1 MKRNLIIAS
10 IVLVLIVLGWVSFR
24 SKSSD
29 SDGVEVELEKVSRMT
44 VVETVNATGRIQP
57 ETQVNISADVSA
69 KITTLAVDEGDRVE
83 KGDLL
88 LELDRGNY
96 AAAVDSARANFNSQL
111 ASLEVAAENR
121 DQAQRDYERSQALFD
136 QSLETQASLD
146 ATSGG
151 ADSQRAEYTAAGER
165 VKQARAALQQAQE
178 DLSKTRIR
186 APISGTVS
194 QLNKELGETA
204 VGSQF
209 QQDVIM
215 VISNLA
221 GMEVLLDVDENDIVS
236 ISLGDKA
243 TIEVDALPDVAL
255 AGEVVEMANTAKVT
269 AEGSADQKTEF
280 QVKAAVLDENPELR
294 PGMTASADIVT
305 ETREDTLA
313 VPVQSVTV
321 RTLEQLNANGGEGE
335 TESTWTPDKD
345 GFVELVWVVE
355 EGKALAKQVTTGIQ
369 SDSHIEI
376 LQGLSEG
383 DEVVIGSYRAISKD
397 LEIGTEVTAA
407 SDEEE

>member
-1 MKRNLIIAS
+1 MKRTLIIAS
-10 IVLVLIVLGWVSFR
+10 IVLVLALVSWVSLSNR
-24 SKSSD
+24 SKD
-29 SDGVEVELEKVSRMT
+29 SGGVEVELAEVSRTT

-69 KITTLAVDEGDRVE
+69 KIIALEVNEGDPVE

-88 LELDRGNY
+88 LELDRGNF
-96 AAAVDSARANFNSQL
+96 AAAVDSARANLNSQL
-111 ASLEVAAENR
+111 ANEEVAAENSK
-121 DQAQRDYERSQALFD
+121 QADSDFRRSQALFD

-146 ATSGG
+146 GTS
-151 ADSQRAEYTAAGER
+151 AAAEARRAELRSAGER
-165 VKQARAALQQAQE
+165 VKQARAALTQAQE
-178 DLSKTRIR
+178 DLSRTRVTT
-186 APISGTVS
+186 PISGTVS
-194 QLNKELGETA
+194 QLNKELGEIA

-209 QQDVIM
+209 QEDVIM

-243 TIEVDALPDVAL
+243 TIEVDAMPNLAL

-269 AEGSADQKTEF
+269 ADGSADQKTEF
-280 QVKAAVLDENPELR
+280 QVKAAVLDENPALR

-305 ETREDTLA
+305 ETRDNTLA

-321 RTLEQLNANGGEGE
+321 RTLDQLSAKADDGE
-335 TESTWTPDKD
+335 TESNWTPDKD
-345 GFVELVWVVE
+345 GFVELVWVIE
-355 EGKALAKQVTTGIQ
+355 DGKAVARQVKTGIQ

-376 LQGLSEG
+376 LEGLSEG
-383 DEVVIGSYRAISKD
+383 DEVVVGSYRAISKD
-397 LEIGTEVTAA
+397 LEIGATVTTATG
-407 SDEEE
+407 EEE